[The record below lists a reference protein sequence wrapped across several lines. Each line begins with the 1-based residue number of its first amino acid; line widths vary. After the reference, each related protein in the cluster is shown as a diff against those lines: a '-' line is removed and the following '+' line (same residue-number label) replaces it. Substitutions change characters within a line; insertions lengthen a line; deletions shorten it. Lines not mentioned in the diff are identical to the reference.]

1 MLDGGLYKNIKMSV
15 RTADII
21 ILIGIT
27 ALIVVTLVLVS
38 NGGFTVQFDTNGG
51 TEVESQ
57 KYMYGET
64 VEVIAP
70 LKLGYSFA
78 GWYLDQDCTVPFD
91 STTDKVTENMTLYA
105 KWE

>member
-57 KYMYGET
+57 KYMYSET
-64 VEVIAP
+64 VEVAEP
-70 LKLGYSFA
+70 YKEGFSFG
-78 GWYLDQDCTVPFD
+78 GWYLDRDCTVPFD
-91 STTDKVTENMTLYA
+91 TAIDTVTQSMTLYA